1 MLCEE
6 VILDTRDDHFLFH
19 DFCLTYRGAD
29 CFSDSGGSTGALL
42 PYIERAYH
50 FGYAQVSVLFVCTFL
65 GYVVSAATA
74 GTLTRRIGYGHT
86 MLISTTVELAG
97 VCLVLFLS
105 WYTR

>member
-1 MLCEE
+1 MTL
-6 VILDTRDDHFLFH
+6 ITL
-19 DFCLTYRGAD
+19 A
-29 CFSDSGGSTGALL
+29 SGGATGALL

-86 MLISTTVELAG
+86 MLMSAMVELAG
-97 VCLVLFLS
+97 VRIVLFFS
-105 WYTR
+105 PGAFTHASSPRRT